1 MTMRLISIL
10 LLAISIAVLAVLMVM
25 RLPGSDYF
33 SATCRAFMDYHGVA
47 GNDGF
52 NFKGDISFFFN
63 DNKTGRYYISGSM
76 NDNDGEYSISRLV
89 TFKYQY
95 KGGEEYIFSP
105 VSVEKSVH
113 DDISDKIYDRLKRM
127 LPLTQNV
134 SINMSRNENY
144 LLFSNAVS
152 PLFICV
158 SL

>member
-1 MTMRLISIL
+1 
-10 LLAISIAVLAVLMVM
+10 
-25 RLPGSDYF
+25 
-33 SATCRAFMDYHGVA
+33 
-47 GNDGF
+47 
-52 NFKGDISFFFN
+52 
-63 DNKTGRYYISGSM
+63 M